1 VASVA
6 YTDPP
11 PRPRLGRRVSAFF
24 HRHPRV
30 RLAALLALPVAWLV
44 GVYIGSLAS
53 LLVASFWQTDPFT
66 SEVVHTFTLDNFRNL
81 WERDVYR
88 NVAWRTIRMAA
99 MVTVA
104 DAVLA
109 FPIAY
114 YMARVASR
122 RTRGILIVA
131 VVMPLWASYLVKAYA
146 WRTMLAH
153 EGALNWALAPLGL
166 AGPGLT
172 ETGLWLVF
180 TYLWLPFM
188 ILPMHA
194 ALERVPS
201 SLIEA
206 ASDLGAS
213 PGRAFRT
220 IILPLA
226 LPGVVAGAIFTFS
239 LTLGDYIAPQI
250 IGTSALVLGQAVYT
264 LQGTAGNIP
273 LAAAFSLVPILV
285 MALFLTLAK
294 KTGAFDAL

>member
-1 VASVA
+1 
-6 YTDPP
+6 
-11 PRPRLGRRVSAFF
+11 
-24 HRHPRV
+24 V

-188 ILPMHA
+188 ILPIYA
-194 ALERVPS
+194 GLERIPS
-201 SLIEA
+201 SLLEA
-206 ASDLGAS
+206 SADLGGKS
-213 PGRAFRT
+213 LRTFFRVT
-220 IILPLA
+220 LPLA
-226 LPGVVAGAIFTFS
+226 FPAVVAGSIFTFS
-239 LTLGDYIAPQI
+239 LTLGDYIAPTLVSSTQF
-250 IGTSALVLGQAVYT
+250 IGNVVYANVGIANN
-264 LQGTAGNIP
+264 LP
-273 LAAAFSLVPILV
+273 LAAAFATVPVAIMIVYLLI
-285 MALFLTLAK
+285 ARRL
-294 KTGAFDAL
+294 GAFESL

>member
-6 YTDPP
+6 YRDPP

-30 RLAALLALPVAWLV
+30 RLAALLALPIAWLV
-44 GVYIGSLAS
+44 GVYIGSLAV

-66 SEVVHTFTLDNFRNL
+66 SEVVHTFTLDNFRTL

-114 YMARVASR
+114 YMARVASP

-153 EGALNWALAPLGL
+153 QGALNWALAPLGL

-188 ILPMHA
+188 ILPVYA
-194 ALERVPS
+194 GLERIPN
-201 SLIEA
+201 SLLEA
-206 ASDLGAS
+206 SADLGARS
-213 PGRAFRT
+213 LQTFFRV
-220 IILPLA
+220 ILPLA
-226 LPGVVAGAIFTFS
+226 FPAVVAGSIFTFS
-239 LTLGDYIAPQI
+239 LTLGDYIAPGLITSEQF
-250 IGTSALVLGQAVYT
+250 IGTVIYSIRGQA
-264 LQGTAGNIP
+264 LP
-273 LAAAFSLVPILV
+273 LAAAYTFVPIAIMVLY
-285 MALFLTLAK
+285 LFVARKL
-294 KTGAFDAL
+294 GAFENL

>member
-1 VASVA
+1 VTSVA
-6 YTDPP
+6 YRDPS

-30 RLAALLALPVAWLV
+30 RLVALLALPAAWLLV
-44 GVYIGSLAS
+44 VYIGSLAA
-53 LLVASFWQTDPFT
+53 LLVASFWETDPFT
-66 SEVVHTFTLDNFRNL
+66 AEVVHTFTLDNFRTL

-88 NVAWRTIRMAA
+88 HVAWRTIRMAA

-153 EGALNWALAPLGL
+153 EGALNWALAPIGL
-166 AGPGLT
+166 AGPGLS

-188 ILPMHA
+188 ILPIYA
-194 ALERVPS
+194 GLERIPT
-201 SLIEA
+201 SLLEA
-206 ASDLGAS
+206 SADLGARS
-213 PGRAFRT
+213 LHTFFRV
-220 IILPLA
+220 ILPLA
-226 LPGVVAGAIFTFS
+226 FPAVVAGSIFTFS
-239 LTLGDYIAPQI
+239 LTLGDYIAPGLITSEQF
-250 IGTSALVLGQAVYT
+250 IGTVIYSIRGQA
-264 LQGTAGNIP
+264 LP
-273 LAAAFSLVPILV
+273 LAAAYTFVPIAIMIV
-285 MALFLTLAK
+285 YLFVARKL
-294 KTGAFDAL
+294 GAFENL

>member
-6 YTDPP
+6 YRDPP

-30 RLAALLALPVAWLV
+30 RLAALLALPIAWLV
-44 GVYIGSLAS
+44 GVYIGSLVV

-66 SEVVHTFTLDNFRNL
+66 SEVVHTFTLDNFRTL

-114 YMARVASR
+114 YMARVASP

-153 EGALNWALAPLGL
+153 QGALNWALAPLGL

-188 ILPMHA
+188 ILPVYA
-194 ALERVPS
+194 GLERIPN
-201 SLIEA
+201 SLLEA
-206 ASDLGAS
+206 SADLGARS
-213 PGRAFRT
+213 LQTFFRV
-220 IILPLA
+220 ILPLA
-226 LPGVVAGAIFTFS
+226 FPAVVAGSIFTFS
-239 LTLGDYIAPQI
+239 LTLGDYIAPGLITSEQF
-250 IGTSALVLGQAVYT
+250 IGTVIYSIRGQA
-264 LQGTAGNIP
+264 LP
-273 LAAAFSLVPILV
+273 LAAAYTFVPIAIMVLY
-285 MALFLTLAK
+285 LFVARKL
-294 KTGAFDAL
+294 GAFENL

>member
-1 VASVA
+1 MASVA

-30 RLAALLALPVAWLV
+30 RLAALLALPIAWLV
-44 GVYIGSLAS
+44 GVYLGSLVV

-66 SEVVHTFTLDNFRNL
+66 SEVVHTFTLDNFRTL

-88 NVAWRTIRMAA
+88 NVAWRTVRMAA

-114 YMARVASR
+114 YMARVASP

-188 ILPMHA
+188 ILPIYA
-194 ALERVPS
+194 GLERIPN
-201 SLIEA
+201 SLLEA
-206 ASDLGAS
+206 SADLGARS
-213 PGRAFRT
+213 LHTFFRV
-220 IILPLA
+220 ILPLA
-226 LPGVVAGAIFTFS
+226 FPAVVAGSIFTFS
-239 LTLGDYIAPQI
+239 LTLGDYIAPGLITSEQF
-250 IGTSALVLGQAVYT
+250 IGTVIYSIRGQA
-264 LQGTAGNIP
+264 LP
-273 LAAAFSLVPILV
+273 LAAAYTFVPIAIMILY
-285 MALFLTLAK
+285 LFVARKL
-294 KTGAFDAL
+294 GAFENL

>member
-1 VASVA
+1 
-6 YTDPP
+6 
-11 PRPRLGRRVSAFF
+11 
-24 HRHPRV
+24 
-30 RLAALLALPVAWLV
+30 
-44 GVYIGSLAS
+44 
-53 LLVASFWQTDPFT
+53 
-66 SEVVHTFTLDNFRNL
+66 
-81 WERDVYR
+81 
-88 NVAWRTIRMAA
+88 
-99 MVTVA
+99 
-104 DAVLA
+104 
-109 FPIAY
+109 
-114 YMARVASR
+114 
-122 RTRGILIVA
+122 
-131 VVMPLWASYLVKAYA
+131 MPLWSSYLVKIYG
-146 WRTMLAH
+146 WKLLLAK
-153 EGALNWALAPLGL
+153 EGAIGWIAGRLGL
-166 AGPGLT
+166 GPALEAWLALPLVGGPSLSVSY
-172 ETGLWLVF
+172 TGMVLVF